1 MQSSLFTVGFR
12 ARHLQIKAYKV
23 KPRWALCSLWH
34 LHCWRFWHVLFQRCA
49 HIHERDLIRWVGFS
63 SLSELFTAVEVFFC
77 WCIIGKSASHWNHW
91 CFSRATSDV
100 LSSSFKFYI
109 PKPFRAPDHSW
120 PTFRVLLMCLCQAF
134 SIKAI
139 GDKIFHPPKA
149 EVGHSTVCTRLIP
162 FVLWQM
168 LLNRDPYQNLWHYD
182 FFAEAEETEVELFS
196 DEEVE
201 VLHSV
206 LFESFWTLQ
215 FFIHLLNS

>member
-1 MQSSLFTVGFR
+1 MNHWYHWRIGKSLESLVLQQSNFWRV
-12 ARHLQIKAYKV
+12 IKFIQV
-23 KPRWALCSLWH
+23 ISP
-34 LHCWRFWHVLFQRCA
+34 
-49 HIHERDLIRWVGFS
+49 
-63 SLSELFTAVEVFFC
+63 SLSEHL
-77 WCIIGKSASHWNHW
+77 IIPG
-91 CFSRATSDV
+91 
-100 LSSSFKFYI
+100 
-109 PKPFRAPDHSW
+109 PHSI
-120 PTFRVLLMCLCQAF
+120 TFRVLLMCLCQAF

-182 FFAEAEETEVELFS
+182 FLAEAEETEVELFS

-201 VLHSV
+201 VLRSV

-215 FFIHLLNS
+215 FFRHPLNS